1 MSLRQHLRNQARRT
15 TALNPNPVD
24 PIFAAMDA
32 AALVSI
38 KEINEVFRI
47 LHQCRKALMQGCATK
62 LQIDILAGGCTLAQ
76 AVEDL
81 HIGTI
86 TGLSGHIAACSD
98 ALETIRKRYEA
109 APQTRS
115 ERLAQWGKTGLRFD
129 EIDAIETFF
138 QIHKTQLS
146 QLSRSEFTKAA
157 NLAEARVN
165 SAGYK
170 AEVVRDVKA
179 FGLERMA
186 A

>member
-1 MSLRQHLRNQARRT
+1 MSLRQHLRNKNHRNK
-15 TALNPNPVD
+15 ALNPNPVD
-24 PIFAAMDA
+24 PIAAAMDA
-32 AALVSI
+32 AALVGI

-62 LQIDILAGGCTLAQ
+62 LQVDILTGSCTLAQ

-81 HIGTI
+81 PIGTI
-86 TGLSGHIAACSD
+86 TGLTGYITACRD
-98 ALETIRKRYEA
+98 ALDTIRKRYQTS
-109 APQTRS
+109 PQTRS

-146 QLSRSEFTKAA
+146 QLSRAEFTKAA
-157 NLAEARVN
+157 TLAVAR
-165 SAGYK
+165 AGGTGEK
-170 AEVVRDVKA
+170 VEVVRDVQA
-179 FGLERMA
+179 FEQERMA